1 MNPNN
6 ELDRQR
12 LMKAIENSTILPHH
26 RAAGK
31 GKHIEA
37 TSHQLTKT
45 QHEVL
50 G

>member
-26 RAAGK
+26 RAAGQ
-31 GKHIEA
+31 GKRLAA
-37 TSHQLTKT
+37 TSDQLTKS